1 MDFEEFLPP
10 SEEDDASLLDE
21 SNQNSKNAEKIGS
34 NQVYDVITSRKPD
47 WQTIIYDLISSEQL
61 DPWDIDLVILT
72 RRYFEKISELE
83 EAEFYISSKVLL
95 AASLLL
101 RIKSEFLLNKY
112 IKSVDEALF
121 GRKDGKKYVLEKIE
135 VSEDDLPILIPKT
148 PLPRMRKVTL
158 PELMAALSKA
168 INTESRRISREV
180 AIKRAKKLSEV
191 DFPQFKRIDLKDRIR
206 QFYAKILTSVKKKA
220 VSGEK
225 HTNKVG
231 YKSLAGIEREERVA
245 CFLPLLHLSNNKKLW
260 LEQED
265 HLEEIWIY
273 LYDYFDKNREQ
284 FIEELQLDDESAEEF
299 EELKAEILG
308 EERPL
313 MGEIDRALSEVEGEI
328 EELKREE
335 KIEEVTGFSEEL
347 N

>member
-1 MDFEEFLPP
+1 MKLY
-10 SEEDDASLLDE
+10 L
-21 SNQNSKNAEKIGS
+21 AEKMARNIPL
-34 NQVYDVITSRKPD
+34 K
-47 WQTIIYDLISSEQL
+47 
-61 DPWDIDLVILT
+61 
-72 RRYFEKISELE
+72 
-83 EAEFYISSKVLL
+83 
-95 AASLLL
+95 
-101 RIKSEFLLNKY
+101 
-112 IKSVDEALF
+112 
-121 GRKDGKKYVLEKIE
+121 KIE
-135 VSEDDLPILIPKT
+135 VNEDDLPILIPKT